1 VRLPSLDHN
10 NIQEELT
17 MPSRSISLALR
28 VFRTSTLTVLIGCVF
43 TVSVYAQ
50 KTKTGFQSFVVGNP
64 ADAQPSQNLSPGLV
78 LMGGGTDVD
87 AAFQWMCGRA
97 GGGDFLVIRTTG
109 TDAYNS
115 YIQEL
120 CPQMDSV
127 ETIIIT
133 SITGANS
140 AYVSSQIQNAEA
152 LWIAGG
158 DQSTYVALWRNTA
171 VQTGVN
177 FLLNS
182 KQAPVGG
189 TSAGL
194 AVLSQF
200 IYTGALGSVT
210 SSQALANPFHRYVTL
225 DRDLFQQVLG
235 AGKLYDSHFVTRDR
249 MGRSLVFLA
258 RIVNNGWA
266 AQPRG
271 IGIDER
277 TALLVLPT
285 GAATMVGSGA
295 AYFLQAPGPAQV
307 LADRTPMTYLNIGVY
322 KLPQGGT
329 FNFSTWTGTGGVAYT
344 LNVNNGSVTST
355 QAGGNIY

>member
-1 VRLPSLDHN
+1 M
-10 NIQEELT
+10 LT
-17 MPSRSISLALR
+17 RVVAISLRSLIL
-28 VFRTSTLTVLIGCVF
+28 VTVLCGLS
-43 TVSVYAQ
+43 VSLFAAP
-50 KTKTGFQSFVVGNP
+50 KTGFTSFVVGN
-64 ADAQPSQNLSPGLV
+64 AGDAQPAPTLSPGLV

-87 AAFQWMCGRA
+87 AAFQWMCQRA

-109 TDAYNS
+109 TDAYNP

-133 SITGANS
+133 SVTGANS
-140 AYVSSQIQNAEA
+140 AYVSTQIQNAEA

-158 DQSTYVALWRNTA
+158 DQSTYVALWRGTA

-177 FLLNS
+177 FLINS

-225 DRDLFQQVLG
+225 DRDLFQSSLG
-235 AGKLYDSHFVTRDR
+235 VNKLYDSHFVTRDR

-271 IGIDER
+271 IGIDEE

-307 LADRTPMTYLNIGVY
+307 LVAKTPMTYLNIGVY
-322 KLPQGGT
+322 KVPQGGT
-329 FNFSTWTGTGGVAYT
+329 FNLSTWTGTGGVAYT

>member
-1 VRLPSLDHN
+1 MLTSSVVAVSLRIARN
-10 NIQEELT
+10 LLI
-17 MPSRSISLALR
+17 AAA
-28 VFRTSTLTVLIGCVF
+28 VLCMF
-43 TVSVYAQ
+43 AAPLYAAANKQ
-50 KTKTGFQSFVVGNP
+50 GFQSFIVGNP
-64 ADAQPSQNLSPGLV
+64 ADAQPSQHLSPGLV

-87 AAFQWMCGRA
+87 AAFQWMCQRA
-97 GGGDFLVIRTTG
+97 DGGDFVVIRTTG
-109 TDAYNS
+109 TDAYNP
-115 YIQEL
+115 YIQQL

-133 SITGANS
+133 SVAGANS
-140 AYVSSQIQNAEA
+140 AYVSSHIQNAEA

-158 DQSTYVALWRNTA
+158 DQSTYVNLWRGTA
-171 VQTGVN
+171 VQNGVN

-200 IYTGALGSVT
+200 IYTGELGSVT

-225 DRDLFQQVLG
+225 DRDLFQSALG
-235 AGKLYDSHFVTRDR
+235 QGKLYDSHFVTRDR
-249 MGRSLVFLA
+249 LGRSLVFLA

-271 IGIDER
+271 IGIDEE
-277 TALLVLPT
+277 TALLVLPS
-285 GAATMVGSGA
+285 GAASMVGVGA

-307 LADRTPMTYLNIGVY
+307 LAEKTPMTYLNIGVY

-329 FNFSTWTGTGGVAYT
+329 FNLSTWSGTGGVAYT
-344 LNVNNGSVTST
+344 LNVNNGAVTST

>member
-1 VRLPSLDHN
+1 MLTRTVTTSL
-10 NIQEELT
+10 
-17 MPSRSISLALR
+17 RSLIL
-28 VFRTSTLTVLIGCVF
+28 TLTILC
-43 TVSVYAQ
+43 TLSVSLHAQ
-50 KTKTGFQSFVVGNP
+50 KKTGFTSFVAGNP
-64 ADAQPSQNLSPGLV
+64 ADAQPSATLSPGLV
-78 LMGGGTDVD
+78 LMGGGSDVD
-87 AAFQWMCGRA
+87 AAFQWMCERA
-97 GGGDFLVIRTTG
+97 GGGDFLVIRTSG
-109 TDAYNS
+109 TDAYNP
-115 YIQEL
+115 YIQQL

-133 SITGANS
+133 SVTGANS
-140 AYVSSQIQNAEA
+140 TYVSTQIQNAEA

-158 DQSTYVALWRNTA
+158 DQSTYVALWRGTA

-182 KQAPVGG
+182 KLAPVGG

-210 SSQALANPFHRYVTL
+210 SSKALANPFHRYVTL
-225 DRDLFQQVLG
+225 DRDLFQSPLG
-235 AGKLYDSHFVTRDR
+235 VSKLYDSHFVTRDR
-249 MGRSLVFLA
+249 LGRSLVFLA

-266 AQPRG
+266 TQPRG
-271 IGIDER
+271 IGIDEE

-285 GAATMVGSGA
+285 GAATMVGTGA

-307 LADRTPMTYLNIGVY
+307 LADRTPLTYLNIGVY

>member
-1 VRLPSLDHN
+1 MLTRIVATSLRCL
-10 NIQEELT
+10 IL
-17 MPSRSISLALR
+17 MAVLCGLS
-28 VFRTSTLTVLIGCVF
+28 VTL
-43 TVSVYAQ
+43 YAAP
-50 KTKTGFQSFVVGNP
+50 KTGFTSFIVGNP
-64 ADAQPSQNLSPGLV
+64 GDAQPAQTLSPGLV

-87 AAFQWMCGRA
+87 AAFQWMCQRA
-97 GGGDFLVIRTTG
+97 GGGDFVVIRTTG
-109 TDAYNS
+109 TDAYNP
-115 YIQEL
+115 YIQQL
-120 CPQMDSV
+120 CPQMDLV

-133 SITGANS
+133 SVTGANS
-140 AYVSSQIQNAEA
+140 AYVSSHIQQAEA

-158 DQSTYVALWRNTA
+158 DQSTYVALWRGTA

-177 FLLNS
+177 FLINS

-200 IYTGALGSVT
+200 IYTGAIGSVT

-225 DRDLFQQVLG
+225 DRDLFQSPLG
-235 AGKLYDSHFVTRDR
+235 VNKLYDSHFVTRDR
-249 MGRSLVFLA
+249 MGRSLTFLA

-266 AQPRG
+266 AQPRA
-271 IGIDER
+271 IGIDEE

-285 GAATMVGSGA
+285 GAATMVGTGA

-307 LADRTPMTYLNIGVY
+307 LADKTPLTYLNIGVY

-329 FNFSTWTGTGGVAYT
+329 FNLSTWTGTGGVPYT

>member
-1 VRLPSLDHN
+1 MLKHAVTTSLRCL
-10 NIQEELT
+10 IILT
-17 MPSRSISLALR
+17 ILCGLSASL
-28 VFRTSTLTVLIGCVF
+28 
-43 TVSVYAQ
+43 YAAP
-50 KTKTGFQSFVVGNP
+50 KTGFTSFIVGNP
-64 ADAQPSQNLSPGLV
+64 ADAQPAATLSPGLV

-87 AAFQWMCGRA
+87 ASFQWMCQRA
-97 GGGDFLVIRTTG
+97 GGGDFVVIRTTG
-109 TDAYNS
+109 TDAYNP
-115 YIQEL
+115 YIQQL

-133 SITGANS
+133 SVTGANS
-140 AYVSSQIQNAEA
+140 AYVSTQIQNAEA

-158 DQSTYVALWRNTA
+158 DQSTYVALWRGTA

-182 KQAPVGG
+182 KHAPVGG

-200 IYTGALGSVT
+200 IYTGELGSVT

-225 DRDLFQQVLG
+225 DRDLFQSALG
-235 AGKLYDSHFVTRDR
+235 TGKLYDSHFVTRDR

-271 IGIDER
+271 IGIDEE

-285 GAATMVGSGA
+285 GAATMVGEGA

-307 LADRTPMTYLNIGVY
+307 LADKTPLTYLNIGVY
-322 KLPQGGT
+322 KVPQGGT
-329 FNFSTWTGTGGVAYT
+329 FNLSTWTGTGGVAYT
-344 LNVNNGSVTST
+344 LNVNNGSLTST
-355 QAGGNIY
+355 QAGGSIY

>member
-1 VRLPSLDHN
+1 MLMRCLVAVSFRVVR
-10 NIQEELT
+10 
-17 MPSRSISLALR
+17 RSILTFGVACVLATSL
-28 VFRTSTLTVLIGCVF
+28 
-43 TVSVYAQ
+43 YAAPKQ
-50 KTKTGFQSFVVGNP
+50 GFQAFIVGNP
-64 ADAQPSQNLSPGLV
+64 ADAQQSQNLSPGLV

-87 AAFQWMCGRA
+87 AAFQWMCQRA
-97 GGGDFLVIRTTG
+97 GGGDFVVIRTTG
-109 TDAYNS
+109 TDAYNP
-115 YIQEL
+115 YIQQL
-120 CPQMDSV
+120 CPQMDSI

-133 SITGANS
+133 SVTGANS
-140 AYVSSQIQNAEA
+140 AYVSSHIQNAEA

-158 DQSTYVALWRNTA
+158 DQSTYVELWRGTA

-177 FLLNS
+177 FLLNT

-200 IYTGALGSVT
+200 IYTGQLGSVT

-225 DRDLFQQVLG
+225 DRDLFQSVLG
-235 AGKLYDSHFVTRDR
+235 VDKLYDSHFVTRDR

-277 TALLVLPT
+277 TAILVTPN
-285 GAATMVGSGA
+285 GAGTMVGTGA

-307 LADRTPMTYLNIGVY
+307 LADRTPLTYLNIGVY
-322 KLPQGGT
+322 KVPQGGT

-344 LNVNNGSVTST
+344 LNVNSGAVSST

>member
-1 VRLPSLDHN
+1 MLTRSFVRVLCALAVMSVVASSL
-10 NIQEELT
+10 
-17 MPSRSISLALR
+17 
-28 VFRTSTLTVLIGCVF
+28 
-43 TVSVYAQ
+43 YAAP
-50 KTKTGFQSFVVGNP
+50 KTGFQAFIVGNP
-64 ADAQPSQNLSPGLV
+64 ADAPQAPSLSPGLV

-87 AAFQWMCGRA
+87 AAFQWMCQRA
-97 GGGDFLVIRTTG
+97 GGGDFVVIRTSG
-109 TDAYNS
+109 TDAYNP
-115 YIQEL
+115 YIQQL

-133 SITGANS
+133 SVTGANS
-140 AYVSSQIQNAEA
+140 AYVSSHIQTAEA

-158 DQSTYVALWRNTA
+158 DQSTYVNLWRGTA
-171 VQTGVN
+171 VQSGVN
-177 FLLNS
+177 FLINS
-182 KQAPVGG
+182 KLAPVGG

-200 IYTGALGSVT
+200 IYTGQLGSVT

-225 DRDLFQQVLG
+225 DRDLFQSPLG
-235 AGKLYDSHFVTRDR
+235 VDKLYDSHFVTRDR
-249 MGRSLVFLA
+249 MGRSLTFLA
-258 RIVNNGWA
+258 RIVNNGWST
-266 AQPRG
+266 QPRG
-271 IGIDER
+271 IGIDEE
-277 TALLVLPT
+277 TALLVTPNGT
-285 GAATMVGSGA
+285 ATMVGTGA

-307 LADRTPMTYLNIGVY
+307 LAEKTPLTYLNIGVY

>member
-1 VRLPSLDHN
+1 M
-10 NIQEELT
+10 LT
-17 MPSRSISLALR
+17 RSFVAVSLR
-28 VFRTSTLTVLIGCVF
+28 VLCAFAVI
-43 TVSVYAQ
+43 SVVASSIYAGP
-50 KTKTGFQSFVVGNP
+50 KPGFQAFIAGNP
-64 ADAQPSQNLSPGLV
+64 ADAPQSPSLSPGLV

-87 AAFQWMCGRA
+87 AAFQWMCQRA
-97 GGGDFLVIRTTG
+97 GGGDFVVIRTTG
-109 TDAYNS
+109 TDAYNP
-115 YIQEL
+115 YIQQL

-133 SITGANS
+133 SVTGANS
-140 AYVSSQIQNAEA
+140 AYVSSHIQTAEA

-158 DQSTYVALWRNTA
+158 DQSTYVNLWRGTA

-182 KQAPVGG
+182 KLAPVGG

-200 IYTGALGSVT
+200 IYTGELGSVT

-225 DRDLFQQVLG
+225 DRDLFQSALG
-235 AGKLYDSHFVTRDR
+235 VNKLYDSHFVTRDR
-249 MGRSLVFLA
+249 MGRSLTFLA

-266 AQPRG
+266 TQPRG
-271 IGIDER
+271 IGVDEE
-277 TALLVLPT
+277 TALLVTPN
-285 GAATMVGSGA
+285 GAVSMVGTGA

-307 LADRTPMTYLNIGVY
+307 LADRTPLTYLNIGVY
-322 KLPQGGT
+322 KVPQGGT

>member
-1 VRLPSLDHN
+1 M
-10 NIQEELT
+10 LT
-17 MPSRSISLALR
+17 RSFVAVSLR
-28 VFRTSTLTVLIGCVF
+28 VLCALAVI
-43 TVSVYAQ
+43 SVIASSIYAGP
-50 KTKTGFQSFVVGNP
+50 KPGFQAFIVGNP
-64 ADAQPSQNLSPGLV
+64 ADAPQSPSLSPGLV

-87 AAFQWMCGRA
+87 AAFQWMCQRA
-97 GGGDFLVIRTTG
+97 GGGDFVVIRTTG
-109 TDAYNS
+109 TDAYNP
-115 YIQEL
+115 YIQDL

-133 SITGANS
+133 SVTGANS
-140 AYVSSQIQNAEA
+140 AYVSSHIQTAEA

-158 DQSTYVALWRNTA
+158 DQSTYVNLWRGTA
-171 VQTGVN
+171 VQSGVN

-182 KQAPVGG
+182 KLAPVGG

-200 IYTGALGSVT
+200 IYTGELGSVT

-225 DRDLFQQVLG
+225 DRDLFQSALG
-235 AGKLYDSHFVTRDR
+235 VDKLYDSHFVTRDR
-249 MGRSLVFLA
+249 MGRSLTFLA

-266 AQPRG
+266 TQPRG
-271 IGIDER
+271 IGVDEE
-277 TALLVLPT
+277 TALLVLP
-285 GAATMVGSGA
+285 GGGVTMVGNGA

-307 LADRTPMTYLNIGVY
+307 LADRTPLTYLNIGVY
-322 KLPQGGT
+322 KVPQGGT

>member
-1 VRLPSLDHN
+1 
-10 NIQEELT
+10 
-17 MPSRSISLALR
+17 
-28 VFRTSTLTVLIGCVF
+28 
-43 TVSVYAQ
+43 
-50 KTKTGFQSFVVGNP
+50 
-64 ADAQPSQNLSPGLV
+64 
-78 LMGGGTDVD
+78 
-87 AAFQWMCGRA
+87 MCQRA

-109 TDAYNS
+109 TDAYNP
-115 YIQEL
+115 YIQQL

-133 SITGANS
+133 SVTGANS
-140 AYVSSQIQNAEA
+140 AYVSTQIQNAEA

-158 DQSTYVALWRNTA
+158 DQSTYVALWRGTA

-182 KQAPVGG
+182 KHAPVGG

-225 DRDLFQQVLG
+225 DRDLFQSSLG
-235 AGKLYDSHFVTRDR
+235 GNKLYDSHFVTRDR

-266 AQPRG
+266 AQPRT
-271 IGIDER
+271 IGIDEE

-285 GAATMVGSGA
+285 GAATMVGVGA

-307 LADRTPMTYLNIGVY
+307 LADKTPLTYLNIGVY
-322 KLPQGGT
+322 KVPQGGT
-329 FNFSTWTGTGGVAYT
+329 FNLSTWTGTGGVAYT

>member
-1 VRLPSLDHN
+1 MRLLCAFVVMGILATSL
-10 NIQEELT
+10 
-17 MPSRSISLALR
+17 
-28 VFRTSTLTVLIGCVF
+28 
-43 TVSVYAQ
+43 YAAP
-50 KTKTGFQSFVVGNP
+50 KTGFQAFIAGNP
-64 ADAQPSQNLSPGLV
+64 ADAQPAAGLSPGLV

-87 AAFQWMCGRA
+87 AAFQWMCQRA
-97 GGGDFLVIRTTG
+97 GGGDFVVIRTTG
-109 TDAYNS
+109 TDAYNP
-115 YIQEL
+115 YIQQL

-133 SITGANS
+133 SVAGANS
-140 AYVSSQIQNAEA
+140 AYVSSHIQNAEA

-158 DQSTYVALWRNTA
+158 DQSTYVNLWRGPA

-182 KQAPVGG
+182 KLAPVGG

-194 AVLSQF
+194 DVLSQF

-225 DRDLFQQVLG
+225 DRDLFQSSLG
-235 AGKLYDSHFVTRDR
+235 VNKIYDSHFVTRDR
-249 MGRSLVFLA
+249 MGRELVFLA

-266 AQPRG
+266 AQPRA
-271 IGIDER
+271 IGIDEQ

-285 GAATMVGSGA
+285 GAATMVGVGA

-307 LADRTPMTYLNIGVY
+307 LADKTPLTYLNIGVY
-322 KLPQGGT
+322 KVPQGGT
-329 FNFSTWTGTGGVAYT
+329 FNLSNWTGTGGIAYT
-344 LNVNNGSVTST
+344 LNVNNGSLTST

>member
-1 VRLPSLDHN
+1 LVLTIVLFSTFASSL
-10 NIQEELT
+10 
-17 MPSRSISLALR
+17 
-28 VFRTSTLTVLIGCVF
+28 
-43 TVSVYAQ
+43 YAA
-50 KTKTGFQSFVVGNP
+50 KPGYKAYIVGN
-64 ADAQPSQNLSPGLV
+64 AGDAQPSPGLSPGLV

-87 AAFQWMCGRA
+87 AAFQWMCQRA
-97 GGGDFLVIRTTG
+97 GGGDFVVIRTSG
-109 TDAYNS
+109 TDAYNP
-115 YIQEL
+115 YIQQL

-127 ETIIIT
+127 ETIVIT
-133 SITGANS
+133 TVNGANS
-140 AYVSSQIQNAEA
+140 SYVSSHIQNAEA

-158 DQSTYVALWRNTA
+158 DQSTYTALWRGTA

-182 KQAPVGG
+182 KLAPVGG

-194 AVLSQF
+194 AVLSQN
-200 IYTGALGSVT
+200 IYTGAVGSVT
-210 SSQALANPFHRYVTL
+210 SSQALANPFHSYVTL
-225 DRDLFQQVLG
+225 ERDLFQSSLG

-266 AQPRG
+266 AQPRA

-277 TALLVLPT
+277 TAVLVMPN
-285 GAATMVGSGA
+285 GASTMVGTGA

-307 LADRTPMTYLNIGVY
+307 LANNTPLTYLNIGVY
-322 KLPQGGT
+322 KVPQGGT
-329 FNFSTWTGTGGVAYT
+329 FNFTSWSGTGGVAYT
-344 LNVNNGSVTST
+344 LNVNNGSLTST

>member
-1 VRLPSLDHN
+1 M
-10 NIQEELT
+10 LT
-17 MPSRSISLALR
+17 RTLTISLRSLLAVAILC
-28 VFRTSTLTVLIGCVF
+28 TLSASINAA
-43 TVSVYAQ
+43 S
-50 KTKTGFQSFVVGNP
+50 KTGFTSFIVGNP
-64 ADAQPSQNLSPGLV
+64 ADAQPSQSLSPGLV

-87 AAFQWMCGRA
+87 AAFQWMCQRA
-97 GGGDFLVIRTTG
+97 GGGDFVVIRTTG
-109 TDAYNS
+109 TDAYNP
-115 YIQEL
+115 YIQQL

-133 SITGANS
+133 SVTGANS
-140 AYVSSQIQNAEA
+140 AYVSSHIQNAEA

-158 DQSTYVALWRNTA
+158 DQSTYVNLWRGTA

-182 KQAPVGG
+182 KLAPVGG

-200 IYTGALGSVT
+200 IYTGAVGSVT

-225 DRDLFQQVLG
+225 DRDLFQSSLG
-235 AGKLYDSHFVTRDR
+235 ASKLYDSHFVTRDR

-266 AQPRG
+266 TQPRT
-271 IGIDER
+271 IGIDEE
-277 TALLVLPT
+277 TALLVLPG
-285 GAATMVGSGA
+285 GAATMVGTGA
-295 AYFLQAPGPAQV
+295 AYFLQAPGAAQV
-307 LADRTPMTYLNIGVY
+307 LADKTPLTYLNIGVY
-322 KLPQGGT
+322 KVPQGGT
-329 FNFSTWTGTGGVAYT
+329 FNLSTWIGTGGVAYT
-344 LNVNNGSVTST
+344 LDVNNGSVTST

>member
-1 VRLPSLDHN
+1 MQRCSFAVVSLRLIRFSAVSLFT
-10 NIQEELT
+10 ICALA
-17 MPSRSISLALR
+17 SSL
-28 VFRTSTLTVLIGCVF
+28 
-43 TVSVYAQ
+43 YAQ
-50 KTKTGFQSFVVGNP
+50 KNKQGFTAFIVGNP
-64 ADAQPSQNLSPGLV
+64 ADAQPAATLSPGLV
-78 LMGGGTDVD
+78 IMGGGTDVD
-87 AAFQWMCGRA
+87 AAFQWMCQRA
-97 GGGDFLVIRTTG
+97 GGGDFVVIRTTG
-109 TDAYNS
+109 TDAYNP
-115 YIQEL
+115 YIQGL

-140 AYVSSQIQNAEA
+140 AYVSSHIQNAEA

-158 DQSTYVALWRNTA
+158 DQSTYTATWRGTA
-171 VQTGVN
+171 VETGVN

-182 KQAPVGG
+182 KLAPVGG

-200 IYTGALGSVT
+200 IYTGQLGSVT

-225 DRDLFQQVLG
+225 DRDLFQSALG
-235 AGKLYDSHFVTRDR
+235 VNKLYDSHFVTRDR
-249 MGRSLVFLA
+249 LGRSLVFLA

-266 AQPRG
+266 TQPRG
-271 IGIDER
+271 IGVDEQ
-277 TALLVLPT
+277 TALLILPN
-285 GAATMVGSGA
+285 GSATMVGNGA

-307 LADRTPMTYLNIGVY
+307 LADRTPLTYLNIGVY
-322 KLPQGGT
+322 KVPQGGT
-329 FNFSTWTGTGGVAYT
+329 FNFSTWSGTGGVAYT

>member
-1 VRLPSLDHN
+1 LFASSL
-10 NIQEELT
+10 
-17 MPSRSISLALR
+17 
-28 VFRTSTLTVLIGCVF
+28 
-43 TVSVYAQ
+43 YAAP
-50 KTKTGFQSFVVGNP
+50 KPGFQAFITGNP
-64 ADAQPSQNLSPGLV
+64 ADAQQSSTLSPALV

-87 AAFQWMCGRA
+87 AAFQFMCQRA
-97 GGGDFLVIRTTG
+97 GGGDFVVIRTSG
-109 TDAYNS
+109 TDAYNP
-115 YIQEL
+115 YIQQL

-133 SITGANS
+133 TVTGANS
-140 AYVSSQIQNAEA
+140 AYVSSHIQNAEA

-158 DQSTYVALWRNTA
+158 DQSTYVELWRGTA
-171 VQTGVN
+171 VQAGVN

-182 KQAPVGG
+182 KLAPVGG

-225 DRDLFQQVLG
+225 DRDLFQSALG
-235 AGKLYDSHFVTRDR
+235 TNKLYDSHFVTRDR
-249 MGRSLVFLA
+249 MGRSLTFLA
-258 RIVNNGWA
+258 RIVNNGWS

-271 IGIDER
+271 IGIDEE
-277 TALLVLPT
+277 TAILVTPN
-285 GAATMVGSGA
+285 GQGTMVGTGA

-307 LADRTPMTYLNIGVY
+307 LAAKTPLTYLNISVY
-322 KLPQGGT
+322 KVPQGGT
-329 FNFSTWTGTGGVAYT
+329 FNLSTWTGTGGVAYT
-344 LNVNNGSVTST
+344 LNVNNGSLTST

>member
-1 VRLPSLDHN
+1 
-10 NIQEELT
+10 
-17 MPSRSISLALR
+17 MFSLAEASLSIAR
-28 VFRTSTLTVLIGCVF
+28 KLMLILVTLCVLAAPL
-43 TVSVYAQ
+43 YAAAN
-50 KTKTGFQSFVVGNP
+50 KSGFSSFIVGNP
-64 ADAQPSQNLSPGLV
+64 ADAQQSPNLSPGLV

-87 AAFQWMCGRA
+87 AAFQWMCQRA
-97 GGGDFLVIRTTG
+97 GGGDFVVIRTSG
-109 TDAYNS
+109 TDAYNP
-115 YIQEL
+115 YIQQL

-133 SITGANS
+133 STTGANS

-158 DQSTYVALWRNTA
+158 DQSTYVNLWRGTA

-182 KQAPVGG
+182 KHAPVGG

-200 IYTGALGSVT
+200 IYTGELGSVT

-225 DRDLFQQVLG
+225 DRDLFQSVLG
-235 AGKLYDSHFVTRDR
+235 QNKIYDSHFVTRDR

-258 RIVNNGWA
+258 RIIDNGWA

-271 IGIDER
+271 IGIDEQ
-277 TALLVLPT
+277 TALLVLPN
-285 GAATMVGSGA
+285 GAASMVGIGA

-307 LADRTPMTYLNIGVY
+307 LAAKTPLTYLNIGVY

-329 FNFSTWTGTGGVAYT
+329 FDFSTWSGTGGVAYT
-344 LNVNNGSVTST
+344 LNVNNGALTST

>member
-1 VRLPSLDHN
+1 MLTRTVATSLRCL
-10 NIQEELT
+10 ILMT
-17 MPSRSISLALR
+17 VCAASLSAA
-28 VFRTSTLTVLIGCVF
+28 S
-43 TVSVYAQ
+43 
-50 KTKTGFQSFVVGNP
+50 KTGFTSFIVGNP
-64 ADAQPSQNLSPGLV
+64 GDAQASQNLSPGLV

-87 AAFQWMCGRA
+87 AAFQWMCQRA
-97 GGGDFLVIRTTG
+97 GGGDFVVIRTTG
-109 TDAYNS
+109 TDAYNP
-115 YIQEL
+115 YIQQL

-133 SITGANS
+133 SVTGANA
-140 AYVSSQIQNAEA
+140 AYVSTQIQNAEA

-158 DQSTYVALWRNTA
+158 DQSTYVSLWRGTA
-171 VQTGVN
+171 VQSGVN

-182 KQAPVGG
+182 KHAPVGG

-225 DRDLFQQVLG
+225 DRDLFQSSLG
-235 AGKLYDSHFVTRDR
+235 ANKLYDSHFVTRDR

-266 AQPRG
+266 TQPRM
-271 IGIDER
+271 IGVDEE

-285 GAATMVGSGA
+285 GAATMVGVGA

-307 LADRTPMTYLNIGVY
+307 LADRTPLTYLNIGVY
-322 KLPQGGT
+322 KVPQGGT
-329 FNFSTWTGTGGVAYT
+329 FDLSTWTGTGGVAYT
-344 LNVNNGSVTST
+344 LNVNNGSLTST

>member
-1 VRLPSLDHN
+1 MLTRSL
-10 NIQEELT
+10 LT
-17 MPSRSISLALR
+17 LVVLCGLSVSL
-28 VFRTSTLTVLIGCVF
+28 
-43 TVSVYAQ
+43 YAAP
-50 KTKTGFQSFVVGNP
+50 KTGFTSFVAGNP
-64 ADAQPSQNLSPGLV
+64 ADAQPSQSLSPGLV

-87 AAFQWMCGRA
+87 AAFQWMCQRA

-109 TDAYNS
+109 TDAYNP
-115 YIQEL
+115 YIQQL

-133 SITGANS
+133 SVTGANS
-140 AYVSSQIQNAEA
+140 AYVSTQIQNAEA

-158 DQSTYVALWRNTA
+158 DQSTYVALWRGTA

-200 IYTGALGSVT
+200 IYTGAVGSVT

-225 DRDLFQQVLG
+225 DRDLFQSSLG
-235 AGKLYDSHFVTRDR
+235 GNKLYDSHFVTRDR
-249 MGRSLVFLA
+249 LGRSLVFLA

-271 IGIDER
+271 DRNRRGDS
-277 TALLVLPT
+277 VT
-285 GAATMVGSGA
+285 GAADRREHDGRCRRSLFPSGA
-295 AYFLQAPGPAQV
+295 RARSGARGQNSFDVSQYRRLQSSRRAAPLTSRPGPAPAA
-307 LADRTPMTYLNIGVY
+307 LLIR
-322 KLPQGGT
+322 
-329 FNFSTWTGTGGVAYT
+329 
-344 LNVNNGSVTST
+344 
-355 QAGGNIY
+355 

>member
-1 VRLPSLDHN
+1 MLKRSCVASVTLVRTALFAVAIVCLCTSSLH
-10 NIQEELT
+10 
-17 MPSRSISLALR
+17 AA
-28 VFRTSTLTVLIGCVF
+28 G
-43 TVSVYAQ
+43 
-50 KTKTGFQSFVVGNP
+50 KTKAGFEAFIAGNP
-64 ADAQPSQNLSPGLV
+64 DDAPPAPGLSPGLV

-87 AAFQWMCGRA
+87 AAFQWMCQRA
-97 GGGDFLVIRTTG
+97 GGGDFVVIRTTG
-109 TDAYNS
+109 TDAYNP
-115 YIQEL
+115 YIQAL

-133 SITGANS
+133 SVTGANS
-140 AYVSSQIQNAEA
+140 AYVSSHIQNAEA

-158 DQSTYVALWRNTA
+158 DQSTYTALWRGTA
-171 VQTGVN
+171 VETGVN

-210 SSQALANPFHRYVTL
+210 STQALANPFHRYVTL
-225 DRDLFQQVLG
+225 ERDLFQSALG
-235 AGKLYDSHFVTRDR
+235 ANKLYDSHFVTRDR

-266 AQPRG
+266 TQPRG
-271 IGIDER
+271 IGIDEE
-277 TALLVLPT
+277 TAVLVMPD
-285 GAATMVGSGA
+285 GSGTMVGNGA

-307 LADRTPMTYLNIGVY
+307 LADKTPLTYLNIGVY
-322 KLPQGGT
+322 KVPQGGT
-329 FNFSTWTGTGGVAYT
+329 FNLSNWTGTGGVAYT
-344 LNVNNGSVTST
+344 LNVNNGVVTST